1 MKRSLKV
8 GVLGVGGMGSAVC
21 RALARR
27 GHKPI
32 GFEQFDIAHGLG
44 SSHGDSRLIRQAYF
58 EHPDYV
64 PLLKSTYALWD
75 EVERETGKHLFHRT
89 GLVLFGPKG
98 NSRVLA
104 GVREAAGKYGIPT
117 ETFDSKEA
125 AKRYPFLKIGGD
137 DEAILEPGA
146 GYLEVERCVAAQ
158 AGLAVRDGAEIRT
171 GCKVLGWDATKDGVV
186 VTLASGKVEV
196 DRLVITSGAWARD
209 LLAALGVSLS
219 VHRNLLFWYS
229 APDWYAKGA
238 CWAFERGRNFFY
250 GFPKSNA
257 YGVKVANHVPGRP
270 LERPEDLS
278 TSGWESD
285 ESTVRAFLKETLPE
299 LAWPPSKVA
308 ACMYELS
315 PDEHFIVDRHPAHP
329 NVVVGAG
336 FSGHGFKFSP
346 VMGEALADLAESGST
361 QHPIGFLGLGRFKR

>member
-1 MKRSLKV
+1 
-8 GVLGVGGMGSAVC
+8 MGSAVC
-21 RALARR
+21 RALSKR
-27 GHKPI
+27 GHQAI

-44 SSHGDSRLIRQAYF
+44 SSHGESRLIRQAYF

-64 PLLKSTYALWD
+64 PLLKSAYSLWR
-75 EVERETGKHLFHRT
+75 EVQEESGKHLFHRT
-89 GLVLFGPKG
+89 GLVLFGPRG

-104 GVREAAGKYGIPT
+104 GVREAAQKYAIPT
-117 ETFDSKEA
+117 ESFGSKEA
-125 AKRYPFLKIGGD
+125 LRRYPLLKAGGD

-146 GYLEVERCVAAQ
+146 GFLEVERCVATQ
-158 AGLAVRDGAEIRT
+158 AALAVRDGAEIRT
-171 GCKVLGWDATKDGVV
+171 GAKVLGWDASPSGVV
-186 VTLASGKVEV
+186 VTLTTGKVEV

-209 LLAALGVSLS
+209 LLSELGVSLS

-229 APDWYAKGA
+229 APDWYSKGP

-250 GFPKSNA
+250 GFPKISA
-257 YGVKVANHVPGRP
+257 FGVKVANHVPGRP
-270 LERPEDLS
+270 LDRPEDL
-278 TSGWESD
+278 TTAGWESD
-285 ESTVRAFLKETLPE
+285 ESTVRAFLRETLPE

-315 PDEHFIVDRHPAHP
+315 PDEHFIVDRHPAHS

-346 VMGEALADLAESGST
+346 VIGEALADLADSGAT
-361 QHPIGFLGLGRFKR
+361 KHPIGFLGLNRFKR